1 MYSFQYERNWQVHIS
16 RFEVLVTV
24 LPLILF
30 FWHATIFRWMFGSKI
45 LIGTLGSVFMFQD
58 KVLLYAD
65 DDDDDYT
72 SFFRI
77 RRRSATSRLT
87 WILDTYWVML
97 LLLGRLVQ
105 WWVQSFYDFNNIC
118 TVSLIQIVLPW
129 II

>member
-87 WILDTYWVML
+87 
-97 LLLGRLVQ
+97 
-105 WWVQSFYDFNNIC
+105 
-118 TVSLIQIVLPW
+118 
-129 II
+129 